1 MGNNGMLEYWNSGR
15 IIRGVFHLTIALMLA
30 VPVCALA
37 QEKQRIP
44 ESEITVLQE
53 ELGQGSRGAST
64 VELRRAYKSV
74 IRKGRNLLAANPE
87 AENSYSLLA
96 IIYQGQKKLLSLET
110 TEQNRQEVFDTCTQ
124 LLKAPDEFVE
134 LRFEAEML
142 LLERDNALRNA
153 STAERI
159 KALDELVSRYRG
171 TQAELKSLTI
181 AALIAANLQAFDFE
195 QKFKERIGERFA
207 GDHEAIIFRQKS
219 QSVEFLDV
227 VFSGTYSAY
236 EGSLITFPYDRLGQQ
251 YVVVFWSAQAK
262 GYEAFLGS
270 IKEQQERFPNQFEVY
285 SLNIDELPDAG
296 SQILKKLDLD
306 WTALHLPGGEES
318 SAYLA
323 YAKTNLMAQFVN
335 AQGHAQIEQE
345 KNVPWPAPVPARGKR
360 RASEGPGL
368 GLLLD
373 SDRYLAQLRYLLAAT
388 FLVSDLD
395 EHSTL
400 NIEHRTSKEE
410 KLDVLDVGRSLP
422 MAELQAIQNCFTP
435 APFCYRL
442 SSKESL
448 ANYQKAEKLC
458 VEALQKYPQSPDL
471 WVVRNRRIVALL
483 GLWNLVRNVKYLDEA
498 VKEAHA
504 TLALQIPPSEKVV
517 AHFCLAKKALRNN
530 EGDPG
535 KSIAHMLEATGGVK
549 APPSALAAA
558 AVLAIEAHASTLYS
572 DYRTQLLAIEAEAPP
587 RVWPVTSFM
596 RDRLHA
602 YRLFCGNLGRY
613 SDSRLEKYM
622 YRQWIAGFADP
633 ETKARLFTS
642 EFQKLDGS
650 VIRFPKGCAG
660 QTTGILFVEPPADEV
675 ARSNLTEQVKETLEE
690 YSELDVQVFVAL
702 LSSDTQWADSFVKQA
717 GSPVQLLVLPE
728 GLKNPLVLRQ
738 GILSADL
745 NPNQLLLRPDGTIAW
760 MASGLTWEGVG
771 KGESANRLAVEI
783 NSEKI
788 KTDEP
793 FDALEKGDYQK
804 ALQLF
809 KTRLPPKKG
818 RVWWGADCLQGRAL
832 AYIGLKDWTA
842 ALVEIEAALNQ
853 RIADFSA
860 TKPCSCHGTVEI
872 RLTKAFILEQ
882 LGQVKE
888 AKAERQLAAAPTIP
902 HHYFPLGI
910 ERMGVPVGVY
920 YDKLKKIRL
929 AQVEA
934 GSIKK

>member
-44 ESEITVLQE
+44 ESEITALQE
-53 ELGQGSRGAST
+53 ELGQGSRGTST
-64 VELRRAYKSV
+64 VELRRACKGV
-74 IRKGRNLLAANPE
+74 IRKARNLIEANPE

-96 IIYQGQKKLLSLET
+96 IIYQGQKKLVSLET

-134 LRFEAEML
+134 LRFEAEMF

-171 TQAELKSLTI
+171 TRAELKSLTI

-227 VFSGTYSAY
+227 VFSGTYSAH
-236 EGSLITFPYDRLGQQ
+236 EGSLITFPYDRLGHQ
-251 YVVVFWSAQAK
+251 YVVVFWSAQAT

-373 SDRYLAQLRYLLAAT
+373 SDRYLAQQRHLLLGD
-388 FLVSDLD
+388 FLVATPDGPLGN
-395 EHSTL
+395 T
-400 NIEHRTSKEE
+400 IPEE
-410 KLDVLDVGRSLP
+410 RLR
-422 MAELQAIQNCFTP
+422 AIQSCFVS

-448 ANYQKAEKLC
+448 TNYQKAEKLC
-458 VEALQKYPQSPDL
+458 AEVLQKYPQSPDL
-471 WVVRNRRIVALL
+471 WVVRNRRIIALL
-483 GLWNLVRNVKYLDEA
+483 GLWNLARDVKYLDEA
-498 VKEAHA
+498 VKEAQA

-517 AHFCLAKKALRNN
+517 AHFCLAKEALRKKDR
-530 EGDPG
+530 DPE
-535 KSIAHMLEATGGVK
+535 KITAHILEETGGVK

-558 AVLAIEAHASTLYS
+558 AVLAIEAHEITRYR
-572 DYRTQLLAIEAEAPP
+572 DYRAKLLAIEAEAPP
-587 RVWPVTSFM
+587 RVWPVLSFM

-622 YRQWIAGFADP
+622 YRQWIVGVADP
-633 ETKARLFTS
+633 ETKARLFTA
-642 EFQKLDGS
+642 EFQKLDGG
-650 VIRFPKGCAG
+650 VIRFPKDCAG
-660 QTTGILFVEPPADEV
+660 KTTGLLFVEPPADEV

-760 MASGLTWEGVG
+760 MASGLTWEGIG

-783 NSEKI
+783 ISEKI

-818 RVWWGADCLQGRAL
+818 RVWWVADCLQGRAL
-832 AYIGLKDWTA
+832 AYMGLKDWTA

-872 RLTKAFILEQ
+872 RLTKAFILDQ

-888 AKAERQLAAAPTIP
+888 AKAERQLAATPTIP